1 MIQNLPFDI
10 ASLHAGY
17 AAALDAADIIDE
29 VFRRIDAVADPG
41 IFLSIRDRAD
51 IKRDIEELGP
61 FDPSAKPL
69 WGAPFCIKD
78 NIDAG
83 GMETTAGCPAYA
95 YQANEDAFCVRAL
108 REAGAILIGKTNL
121 DQFATGLVGMRTPFP
136 APKNAIDETVVPGGS
151 SSGSAVAVAHGIV
164 SFSLGTDTAGSGRV
178 PAALN
183 NIVGLKPSLGAL
195 SATGVVPACR
205 TLDTI
210 SIFATNV
217 DDAYDVARFAAR
229 YDIGDPYARE
239 TPFAHLTPVQPQLKI
254 GIPCQSTRQF
264 FGDAVQAQSFEEAIE
279 LLHARGADLIEI
291 DFNPFYD
298 VADLLYAG
306 SWVAERY
313 TVVADLLAKD
323 PEAVHSTTR
332 KVIGAARNF
341 SAADAFRDQYRLAEF
356 RRRLA
361 PVIESVDLI
370 CVPSI
375 PAIVRL
381 REIEEDPITP
391 NSRLGTYT
399 NFVNLLDMC
408 GITVPVANR
417 GDGLPGSIT
426 LLAPSGQDA
435 CAASIA
441 RDIHIQSDVKAG
453 ATDWDVPKAR
463 QYQRAPSSDEIE
475 LAVVGAH
482 MSGLPLNVELTRL
495 GARFLRATQTASAY
509 RLFALAGG
517 PPERPGLLRDPAG
530 KSIELETWAIH
541 RERLGE
547 FIAGIPHPLGIGTI
561 TLATGEYVKGFICE
575 PIGMQGATEVTDYGG
590 WRNYLGSREVVSA

>member
-1 MIQNLPFDI
+1 MIHNLPFDI

-17 AAALDAADIIDE
+17 AATLDAGDIIDE

-41 IFLSIRDRAD
+41 IFLLIRDRAQ
-51 IKRDIEELGP
+51 IERDIEELGS
-61 FDPSAKPL
+61 FDAASKPL
-69 WGAPFCIKD
+69 WGVPFCIKD

-83 GMETTAGCPAYA
+83 SMETTAGCPAYA
-95 YQANEDAFCVRAL
+95 YKATEDAFCVRTL

-136 APKNAIDETVVPGGS
+136 APKNAIDEEVVPGGS

-195 SATGVVPACR
+195 SASGVVPACR

-217 DDAYDVARFAAR
+217 DDAYDVARIAAC
-229 YDIGDPYARE
+229 YDIKDPYARQI
-239 TPFAHLTPVQPQLKI
+239 PFSPLTPTQPQMKI
-254 GIPCQSTRQF
+254 GVPSPSTRQF
-264 FGDAVQAQSFEEAIE
+264 FDDEIQARSFENTMELMKSKGADIIEINFSPFYEVAE
-279 LLHARGADLIEI
+279 LL
-291 DFNPFYD
+291 YT
-298 VADLLYAG
+298 G
-306 SWVAERY
+306 SWVAERF
-313 TVVADLLAKD
+313 TVVADLLTRQ
-323 PEAVHSTTR
+323 PEAIHPATR
-332 KVIGAARNF
+332 KVINAARNF

-361 PVIESVDLI
+361 PIIESVDLI

-375 PAIVRL
+375 PAIVRV

-408 GITVPVANR
+408 GIAVPVANR
-417 GDGLPGSIT
+417 SDGLPGSVT
-426 LLAPSGQDA
+426 FLAPSGQDA
-435 CAASIA
+435 RAASVA
-441 RDIHIQSDVKAG
+441 RDIHVQSSVKAG
-453 ATDWDVPKAR
+453 AMDWDVPRSR
-463 QYQRAPSSDEIE
+463 QHERALSSDEIE

-495 GARFLRATQTASAY
+495 GARFLRTTQTKPTY

-517 PPERPGLLRDPAG
+517 PPERPGLVCDANG
-530 KSIELETWAIH
+530 ESIELETWSIQ

-561 TLATGEYVKGFICE
+561 TLATGEKVKGFICE
-575 PIGMQGATEVTDYGG
+575 AIGMQGAIDVTDYGG
-590 WRNYLGSREVVSA
+590 WRNYLGSREVVSV